1 MYVRKKIHTI
11 IIIII
16 IFKISKKLS
25 DKGFT
30 SFDLMPE
37 N

>member
-1 MYVRKKIHTI
+1 MYVRKKIHTVV
-11 IIIII
+11 III
-16 IFKISKKLS
+16 IFKISKKLL